1 MILNASCIFLYV
13 LYLSVSTRLITIDST
28 LLTNLID
35 ASIFSDLAKI
45 VFFVYIFQMY
55 LLIHFGYE
63 VKSIDVKRNDLD
75 EITGTT
81 LSK

>member
-35 ASIFSDLAKI
+35 TSIFSDLAKI